1 MTTKS
6 FQNLSVMQR
15 VEVAL
20 FVSGI
25 AVAYMLI
32 LMLIMKPYL
41 IFIKPIAMLFVDAA
55 GLDPFNNI
63 LQILSGLCFILTQLT
78 VLLVPY
84 VIVRFFSRSFP
95 KKAKRRVT
103 F

>member
-41 IFIKPIAMLFVDAA
+41 IFINPIAMLFVDAA

-84 VIVRFFSRSFP
+84 VIVRFLVEVFL
-95 KKAKRRVT
+95 KRLKEE
-103 F
+103 

>member
-6 FQNLSVMQR
+6 FQNLSAMQR
-15 VEVAL
+15 IEVAL
-20 FVSGI
+20 FISGI
-25 AVAYMLI
+25 AVSYMVI

-41 IFIKPIAMLFVDAA
+41 IFINPIAMLFVDAA
-55 GLDPFNNI
+55 GLDPFNNV

-84 VIVRFFSRSFP
+84 LIVRFLVEVFL
-95 KKAKRRVT
+95 KRLKEE
-103 F
+103 

>member
-41 IFIKPIAMLFVDAA
+41 IFINPIAMLFVDAA
-55 GLDPFNNI
+55 SLDPFNDV
-63 LQILSGLCFILTQLT
+63 LQLLSGFCFILTQLS
-78 VLLVPY
+78 VLLIPY
-84 VIVRFFSRSFP
+84 IFVRFLVEIFLKSRI
-95 KKAKRRVT
+95 KN
-103 F
+103 

>member
-15 VEVAL
+15 IEVAL
-20 FVSGI
+20 FIVAI
-25 AVAYMLI
+25 AVAYIAI

-41 IFIKPIAMLFVDAA
+41 ILINPVSMLFIEAA
-55 GLDPFNNI
+55 GLDPLNNV
-63 LQILSGLCFILTQLT
+63 LQLLSGLCFILSQLT

-84 VIVRFFSRSFP
+84 VIVRFLVEIFLKSRF
-95 KKAKRRVT
+95 KYQ
-103 F
+103 